1 MSENHPQ
8 IASEPAPAYGTNS
21 YMDVMTFLHSM
32 PMTHTVKEQVA
43 CRLTLEVTEPALA
56 KAFDK
61 INEMELLKDGWA
73 GDGSY
78 AVSRRVLNNL
88 KSVLLI
94 SDNADWTN
102 WMIGPDVNATV
113 GLQSKEHR
121 ALISL
126 GEEEFSYYVVI
137 KGEEKTASHVPF
149 TPDVFLNTTRQIA

>member
-1 MSENHPQ
+1 MSETTPH
-8 IASEPAPAYGTNS
+8 IVSEPASSYGTNS
-21 YMDVMTFLHSM
+21 YMSVMTFLHSM
-32 PMTHTVKEQVA
+32 PMTRNVKEQVA
-43 CRLTLEVTEPALA
+43 HRLTLEVTEPALS

-61 INEMELLKDGWA
+61 ISEMELLKDGWA

-94 SDNADWTN
+94 SDNADWTD

-113 GLQSKEHR
+113 GLQSKKHR

-126 GEEEFSYYVVI
+126 GAEEFSYYVVI
-137 KGEEKTASHVPF
+137 MGEEIAASHVPF
-149 TPDVFLNTTRQIA
+149 APDVFLKTMRHIV

>member
-1 MSENHPQ
+1 MSETTQH

-21 YMDVMTFLHSM
+21 YLDVMTFLHSM
-32 PMTHTVKEQVA
+32 PMTRNVKEQVA
-43 CRLTLEVTEPALA
+43 HRLTLEVTEPALS

-61 INEMELLKDGWA
+61 ISEMELLKDGWA

-94 SDNADWTN
+94 SDDADWTD

-113 GLQSKEHR
+113 GLQSKKHR

-126 GEEEFSYYVVI
+126 GAEEFSYYVVI
-137 KGEEKTASHVPF
+137 MGEETAASHVPF
-149 TPDVFLNTTRQIA
+149 TPDIFLKTMRQIA

>member
-94 SDNADWTN
+94 SDNAD
-102 WMIGPDVNATV
+102 
-113 GLQSKEHR
+113 
-121 ALISL
+121 
-126 GEEEFSYYVVI
+126 
-137 KGEEKTASHVPF
+137 
-149 TPDVFLNTTRQIA
+149 